1 MTRVLSILAVIA
13 FAFTQTGCGTACG
26 PIRTVPG
33 QRLSL
38 AAPSPSSYTIRV
50 QPDVGAPIDTPV
62 PNDGRVSFDVPVT
75 SRDSTIY
82 CFGLRVY
89 HYPPPDTLRVIRL
102 MRDDRTVRKLSA
114 RDIGQLPTDADGYH
128 VLKIE
133 K

>member
-1 MTRVLSILAVIA
+1 MTRPLSILALIA
-13 FAFTQTGCGTACG
+13 FAFSQTGCGTACG
-26 PIRTVPG
+26 PIRTVPE

-50 QPDVGAPIDTPV
+50 QPDFGEPVDTPV
-62 PNDGRVSFDVPVT
+62 PHDGRVGFDVPVT

-82 CFGLRVY
+82 CLGLLVY
-89 HYPPPDTLRVIRL
+89 RYPPPDTLRVIRV
-102 MRDDRTVRKLSA
+102 MRDARTVLKLSA

-128 VLKIE
+128 VLRVE